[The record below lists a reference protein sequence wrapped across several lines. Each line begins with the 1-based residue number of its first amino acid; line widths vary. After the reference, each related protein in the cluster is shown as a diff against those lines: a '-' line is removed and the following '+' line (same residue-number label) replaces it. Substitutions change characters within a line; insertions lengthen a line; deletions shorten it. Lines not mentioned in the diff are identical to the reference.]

1 MTVQKTAEHGDE
13 FGRMLHFSTVA
24 GFVDILDDHRPDALG
39 AMRLVK
45 EVAR

>member
-1 MTVQKTAEHGDE
+1 MQKTVEHGDK

-39 AMRLVK
+39 AMRLMK
-45 EVAR
+45 EIAR